1 MSRKR
6 TKKHSFDSFRFWFTG
21 GIKNFIQKK
30 RDMILC
36 LNELIDL
43 FSWKFS
49 ESVNHISYSTQ
60 KGAQNRE
67 VSR

>member
-1 MSRKR
+1 
-6 TKKHSFDSFRFWFTG
+6 
-21 GIKNFIQKK
+21 
-30 RDMILC
+30 MILC

-67 VSR
+67 VGNSKSSDGDPLVSRNHISGGLDSILFS